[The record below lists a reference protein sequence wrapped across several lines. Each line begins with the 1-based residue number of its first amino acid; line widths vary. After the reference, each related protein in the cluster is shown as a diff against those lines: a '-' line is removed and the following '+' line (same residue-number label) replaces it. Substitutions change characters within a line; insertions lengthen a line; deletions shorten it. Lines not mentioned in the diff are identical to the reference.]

1 MRKNFGVK
9 TWIFP
14 QPVLMLGTYDE
25 NGTPNLMNAAWGGI
39 YDYDKVEVNLADHKT
54 TKNLLVNK
62 AFTLSMATKKTVK
75 ESDYF
80 GIVSGND
87 VPNKVEK
94 AGFHHFKSE
103 FVNAPLFEEYPLT
116 IECEMINL
124 GEDGRLVGKILNVSV
139 DESILTKKL
148 SDDSHFVWFV
158 DIVCKRDESIMVWL
172 EMSNSCFRV
181 HISISI
187 SYCQG
192 RI

>member
-1 MRKNFGVK
+1 
-9 TWIFP
+9 
-14 QPVLMLGTYDE
+14 
-25 NGTPNLMNAAWGGI
+25 
-39 YDYDKVEVNLADHKT
+39 
-54 TKNLLVNK
+54 
-62 AFTLSMATKKTVK
+62 MATKKTVK

-139 DESILTKKL
+139 DESILTNGKPDPKKL
-148 SDDSHFVWFV
+148 
-158 DIVCKRDESIMVWL
+158 EA
-172 EMSNSCFRV
+172 
-181 HISISI
+181 ISFDPANNNYLLVSEII
-187 SYCQG
+187 G
-192 RI
+192 HAFKDRKEIK

>member
-54 TKNLLVNK
+54 TKNLLANK

-139 DESILTKKL
+139 DESILTNGKPDPKKL
-148 SDDSHFVWFV
+148 
-158 DIVCKRDESIMVWL
+158 EA
-172 EMSNSCFRV
+172 
-181 HISISI
+181 ISFDPANNNYLLVSEII
-187 SYCQG
+187 G
-192 RI
+192 HAFKDGKEIK

>member
-39 YDYDKVEVNLADHKT
+39 YDYDKVEVNLSDHKT

-139 DESILTKKL
+139 DESILTNGKPDPKKL
-148 SDDSHFVWFV
+148 
-158 DIVCKRDESIMVWL
+158 EA
-172 EMSNSCFRV
+172 
-181 HISISI
+181 ISFDPANNNYLLVSEII
-187 SYCQG
+187 G
-192 RI
+192 HAFKDGKEIK

>member
-139 DESILTKKL
+139 DESILTNGKPDPKKL
-148 SDDSHFVWFV
+148 
-158 DIVCKRDESIMVWL
+158 EA
-172 EMSNSCFRV
+172 
-181 HISISI
+181 ISFDPANNNYLLVSEII
-187 SYCQG
+187 G
-192 RI
+192 HAFKDGKEVK

>member
-1 MRKNFGVK
+1 MRKKFGVK

-39 YDYDKVEVNLADHKT
+39 YDYDKVEVNLSDHKT

-139 DESILTKKL
+139 DESILTNGKPDPKKL
-148 SDDSHFVWFV
+148 
-158 DIVCKRDESIMVWL
+158 EA
-172 EMSNSCFRV
+172 
-181 HISISI
+181 ISFDPANNNYLLVSEII
-187 SYCQG
+187 G
-192 RI
+192 HAFKDGKEIK

>member
-25 NGTPNLMNAAWGGI
+25 NGTPNIMNAAWGGI

-139 DESILTKKL
+139 DESILTNGKPDPKKL
-148 SDDSHFVWFV
+148 
-158 DIVCKRDESIMVWL
+158 EA
-172 EMSNSCFRV
+172 
-181 HISISI
+181 ISFDPANNNYLLVSEII
-187 SYCQG
+187 G
-192 RI
+192 HAFKDGKEIK

>member
-139 DESILTKKL
+139 DESILTNGKPDPKKL
-148 SDDSHFVWFV
+148 
-158 DIVCKRDESIMVWL
+158 EA
-172 EMSNSCFRV
+172 
-181 HISISI
+181 ISFDPANNNYLLVSEII
-187 SYCQG
+187 G
-192 RI
+192 HAFKDGKEIK